1 MKNKRIIL
9 FDGVCNLCNGGVQFV
24 LKKDKNN
31 IFNFSSLQSE
41 FGQKKLLEL
50 NFDSTN
56 FDSFLYLKD
65 DKVYTK
71 SSAALQVCKELSGPI
86 KLLSIFLI
94 VPKFIRDLIYSLIA
108 KNRYKWFGKQDS
120 CWLPTPD
127 LQTRFI
133 N

>member
-56 FDSFLYLKD
+56 FYSFLYLKD